1 MRLSYDLTLEQ
12 SQKLI
17 MTPELRQAIELL
29 QFNSLELK
37 EYITNEMEQNPMLE
51 SLSSSEEF
59 ENLDK
64 YANDNDV
71 DWKEYLEKY
80 DDISYRPQV
89 DKNIKE
95 YNYESFVSYEP
106 TLKEHLM
113 SQLSLIPLDNK
124 EHKIGENIIQ
134 NIDENGYLNISTEE
148 IASFMKCEKDE
159 VEIVLDIIQTFEP
172 AGVGARDL
180 KECLLIQVRNKKDAT
195 NYIII
200 IIEDYLEDL
209 GYNRIQKIAKELN
222 LDLQQVQDACD
233 YIKRL
238 EPKPGRSFRGN
249 NEEVRYIIPDAE
261 IQLIDGEFVVVI
273 NDVTGPRLNINNYYK
288 GLMKSGGDKNTI
300 DFLNEKFNSAM
311 WIIRSIEQR
320 RNTIKR
326 VIESILKFQKDF
338 FIEGEKALKP
348 LTLKD
353 IADDIEMHES
363 TISRATNGKY
373 VQTPRGL
380 FELKYFFSSG
390 ILGEEGDISSTSIKV
405 TLKDIVD
412 GEDPKKP
419 YSDQKISDLL
429 KEQGINISRRTV
441 AKYRD
446 ELGIPSSSMRRR
458 Y

>member
-238 EPKPGRSFRGN
+238 EPKLGRSFRGN

-412 GEDPKKP
+412 GEDTKKP

>member
-51 SLSSSEEF
+51 SLGSSEEF

-64 YANDNDV
+64 YTNDNDI
-71 DWKEYLEKY
+71 DWKEYLDKY

-113 SQLSLIPLDNK
+113 SQLSLISLDNK
-124 EHKIGENIIQ
+124 EHKIGEYIIQ
-134 NIDENGYLNISTEE
+134 NIDESGYLNISTDE
-148 IASFMKCEKDE
+148 IAKFMKCRMEDVE
-159 VEIVLDIIQTFEP
+159 VILDIIQTFEP

-180 KECLLIQVRNKKDAT
+180 RECLLIQVMNKKDAT
-195 NYIII
+195 SYIITI
-200 IIEDYLEDL
+200 IDDYLEDL

-222 LDLQQVQDACD
+222 LELGEVQEACD

-238 EPKPGRSFRGN
+238 EPKPGRAFRGSSDD
-249 NEEVRYIIPDAE
+249 VRYITPDAE
-261 IQLIDGEFVVVI
+261 IQLIDGELVVI
-273 NDVTGPRLNINNYYK
+273 LNDVTGPRLNINNYYRE
-288 GLMKSGGDKNTI
+288 LMKSGGDKNTI

-311 WIIRSIEQR
+311 WVIRSIEQR
-320 RNTIKR
+320 RNTIKK
-326 VIESILKFQKDF
+326 VIESIVKFQKDF

-380 FELKYFFSSG
+380 FELKYFFSTG
-390 ILGEEGDISSTSIKV
+390 ILGNEGDISSTSIKV
-405 TLKDIVD
+405 TLKDVVD
-412 GEDPKKP
+412 SEDTKKP
-419 YSDQKISDLL
+419 YSDQKISELL